1 MNSFNKNKSKEI
13 KKRNKSNPLNK
24 EDRNNNTFNTCNV
37 NKNNYNKY
45 INDNKENQEQ
55 NIESYRYTS
64 LNINKKNNYLKI
76 NENNN
81 EVFHNNKYNS
91 ISHIVRNKK
100 ILSASFLNINN
111 INIKSKKNKNY
122 KINLKSIKINNKID
136 NDDIILNYEIEKLQ
150 KEINI
155 QKDINASLI
164 KKLNEEKNRNLII
177 SENNE
182 NKKNIE
188 QALLELCKYIEVPKF
203 EEILPKLEE
212 MINYINKYKNEVNE
226 DKNEFLLN
234 LKKIYKKNNVKEKE
248 DKINM
253 KLIWKWIKYLINEN
267 KSLNNQISKN
277 SKILESIEKENINYK
292 DYCSEIMSIYNFKE
306 LNQFDKYIHEL
317 INKSNFN
324 KKRIDQ
330 LKKILVEDDKNNNNE
345 KNLK

>member
-212 MINYINKYKNEVNE
+212 MIN
-226 DKNEFLLN
+226 
-234 LKKIYKKNNVKEKE
+234 
-248 DKINM
+248 
-253 KLIWKWIKYLINEN
+253 
-267 KSLNNQISKN
+267 
-277 SKILESIEKENINYK
+277 
-292 DYCSEIMSIYNFKE
+292 
-306 LNQFDKYIHEL
+306 
-317 INKSNFN
+317 
-324 KKRIDQ
+324 
-330 LKKILVEDDKNNNNE
+330 
-345 KNLK
+345 